1 MAMGTYLGARVF
13 NGSQRQNMLMSRLTC
28 QGRGDLVPRGG
39 AKAYHWA
46 VSVQH
51 ECTLRWALAEGLS
64 GIERG
69 AVQVSVGLPAGRRT
83 TPVLL
88 CLRR

>member
-1 MAMGTYLGARVF
+1 MTKRHNVFITYYHDHDQRAKDQFVRMMGDNIV
-13 NGSQRQNMLMSRLTC
+13 NVSVC

-51 ECTLRWALAEGLS
+51 ECHAAVGVS
-64 GIERG
+64 GG
-69 AVQVSVGLPAGRRT
+69 S
-83 TPVLL
+83 
-88 CLRR
+88 